1 MKAFLEKHR
10 GIVLIFLAGIVLALA
25 FPLQGVV
32 QKMIIAPAMRLG
44 WLLGILYRSI
54 QQFWL
59 WSGLMVVIFFITFLS
74 FTNIP
79 PPRWRIRRQEK
90 PEPGPIKALAEKIQK
105 KDQGIYF
112 KWRLANRIGFMVRD
126 WLAYQGRHEKKWRA
140 NSLDSRGWQPDEA
153 IHQYLIVGLKGSFAD
168 YSISRIPFRKLPPTP
183 LDIDPNLALDYL
195 ESHMEAASGQTP
207 K

>member
-1 MKAFLEKHR
+1 MKAYLEKHR
-10 GIVLIFLAGIVLALA
+10 EIVLVLLAGGVLALA

-32 QKMIIAPAMRLG
+32 HKMIVAPAMRLG

-59 WSGLMVVIFFITFLS
+59 WGGLMVVIFLITLLS

-79 PPRWRIRRQEK
+79 PPRWRFIRREK
-90 PEPGPIKALAEKIQK
+90 PEPGPIEALAEKIQK

-126 WLAYQGRHEKKWRA
+126 WLAYRGEHQKKWQA
-140 NSLDSRGWQPDEA
+140 NKLESRGWEPGEA
-153 IHQYLIVGLKGSFAD
+153 IQEYLIVGLKGSFAD
-168 YSISRIPFRKLPPTP
+168 YPTSRIPFRKPPPTP
-183 LDIDPNLALDYL
+183 LDIDPNKALDYL
-195 ESHMEAASGQTP
+195 ESQMEAASGHTP
-207 K
+207 D